1 MYPQSEDETR
11 PDGEVSVNGFL
22 YDEIYEDGMIERVAE
37 ADRALKAYY
46 AVQDAKK
53 K

>member
-1 MYPQSEDETR
+1 MD
-11 PDGEVSVNGFL
+11 GFL
-22 YDEIYEDGMIERVAE
+22 YDAIYEDGMIERVAE

-46 AVQDAKK
+46 AEQDAKK